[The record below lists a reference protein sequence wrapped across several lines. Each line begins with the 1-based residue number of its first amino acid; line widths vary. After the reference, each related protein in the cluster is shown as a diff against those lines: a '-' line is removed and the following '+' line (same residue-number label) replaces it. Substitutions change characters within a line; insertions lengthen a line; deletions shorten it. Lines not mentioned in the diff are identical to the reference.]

1 MFEEEEGFGSELS
14 LRGKKPKKK
23 GIGSNLSLGEKSLSM
38 DGLNF
43 KNIDVEKMNSNPAM
57 VGENEEFQVPIT
69 GMKSSS
75 AYFNIGMALRDK
87 LENKAKDQGYKSL
100 SDKSSKMKAKRVE
113 ERATNRTERKAKR
126 SINREIKGIKKEYKK
141 NLN

>member
-1 MFEEEEGFGSELS
+1 MFGEQEEEKRSFGSLV
-14 LRGKKPKKK
+14 
-23 GIGSNLSLGEKSLSM
+23 SLGSKSLSL
-38 DGLNF
+38 DDVNF
-43 KNIDVEKMNSNPAM
+43 KNKDTERMNSNKSM
-57 VGENEEFQVPIT
+57 TGENEEYKVPIT

-100 SDKSSKMKAKRVE
+100 SDKSSKMKAKRLE

-141 NLN
+141 ESKLK